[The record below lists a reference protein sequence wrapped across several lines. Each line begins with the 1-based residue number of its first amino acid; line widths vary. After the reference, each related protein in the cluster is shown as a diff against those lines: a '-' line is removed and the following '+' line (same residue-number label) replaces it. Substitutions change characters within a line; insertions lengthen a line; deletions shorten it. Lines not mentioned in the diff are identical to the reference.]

1 MSNKVRKITVIRVCP
16 IKRQMTKIFVLRDPK
31 VFAKLLNAT
40 AIAQAEVM
48 KVDNKPV
55 ILAAAAETPPMAPKF
70 RIKGFGEVAGTAI
83 LLGYHADRGCNVPVD
98 LKWAARM
105 IEWIDG

>member
-1 MSNKVRKITVIRVCP
+1 LSNKVRKITVIRVCP
-16 IKRQMTKIFVLRDPK
+16 LKRQITKIFVIRDTK
-31 VFAKLLNAT
+31 TFGRLLNAN
-40 AIAQAEVM
+40 AVAQTEVL
-48 KVDNKPV
+48 KFEGKPV

-98 LKWAARM
+98 IKWTQRM